1 MNDFMKIGK
10 SLKKS
15 GLLMEEVG
23 KKFKMKEKN
32 KMAISGNVIRH
43 FRC

>member
-23 KKFKMKEKN
+23 KKIQNKGKEQMGDFWK
-32 KMAISGNVIRH
+32 
-43 FRC
+43 CY

>member
-1 MNDFMKIGK
+1 MKIGK

-23 KKFKMKEKN
+23 KKIQNKRKEQMGDFWK
-32 KMAISGNVIRH
+32 
-43 FRC
+43 CY